1 MRMVEMVH
9 SGFAAMVICWLACAP
24 ALACEGEV
32 LFQDDF
38 STRTPGWPQAHGVA
52 IENGRL
58 VITVEANEAATF
70 ISEAGQYARFELCVE
85 LRQEVSDP
93 KTGWGGLVFWAAD
106 DNNYFLFEVATNGY
120 VALSQ
125 KSYGTWVHGLVVK
138 STQGVVKPGPPPNR
152 LRVVTGTSSLFP
164 MARFFVNDTEV
175 FAYVSRNT
183 TGSPKKIGLA
193 GNAPKDR
200 KALFRFDD
208 IRVTKAP

>member
-1 MRMVEMVH
+1 M
-9 SGFAAMVICWLACAP
+9 AAQAALVASCLAGAP

-32 LFQDDF
+32 LFEDDF
-38 STRTPGWPQAHGVA
+38 SAAKPGWPQSEGVA
-52 IENGRL
+52 VENGRL
-58 VITVEANEAATF
+58 VMTVEANQAATLV
-70 ISEAGQYARFELCVE
+70 SEAGQYAKFELCAE

-93 KTGWGGLVFWAAD
+93 RTGWGGLVFWAAD

-120 VALSQ
+120 AALSQ
-125 KSYGTWVHGLVVK
+125 KSYGTWFHGLVVK
-138 STQGVVKPGPPPNR
+138 STQGVVKPGPLPNR

-175 FAYVSRNT
+175 FTYVSRNT
-183 TGSPKKIGLA
+183 TGSPKKIGVA

-208 IRVTKAP
+208 IKVTKAP